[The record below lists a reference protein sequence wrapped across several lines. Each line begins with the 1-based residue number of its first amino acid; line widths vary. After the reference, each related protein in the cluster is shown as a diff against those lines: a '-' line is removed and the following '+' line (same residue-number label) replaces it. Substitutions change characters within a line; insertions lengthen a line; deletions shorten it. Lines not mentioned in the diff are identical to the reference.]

1 MCLNQTDLTVYAEAV
16 ESNAARP
23 GLREITREA
32 VRARISDV
40 ALALVLDNGFE
51 STTVDSIAADVGI
64 STRSFNRYFPSKE
77 DAILGDVVTWGQ
89 SLVETVATRP
99 TDESAWD
106 SLRAAYQALIAA
118 DTVPNEQRKRTVR
131 VIMGTASLRARNLE
145 KQLLWTE
152 LLTPEIAKRISGP
165 NAVLRARALIAASQ
179 GCFNTALTAWAAE
192 GETRSPA
199 ALCDIAFEAVKEN

>member
-1 MCLNQTDLTVYAEAV
+1 M
-16 ESNAARP
+16 ESKTARP
-23 GLREITREA
+23 SLREITREA

-40 ALALVLDNGFE
+40 AIALVLENGFDT
-51 STTVDSIAADVGI
+51 TTVETIAADVGI

-77 DAILGDVVTWGQ
+77 DAILGDVVTWGRV
-89 SLVETVATRP
+89 LVETVEARP

-118 DTVPNEQRKRTVR
+118 DTVPNEQRKRIVR

-145 KQLLWTE
+145 KQLLWIE
-152 LLTPEIAKRISGP
+152 LLTPAIARRISGP
-165 NAVLRARALIAASQ
+165 HAELKARALIAASQ
-179 GCFNTALTAWAAE
+179 GCFNTALSAWAAE

-199 ALCDIAFEAVKEN
+199 ALSDIAFDAVKAN